1 MNRIDLDLP
10 RPRLVLNVCVAALAA
25 VGLSL
30 LSGAAQGQAVVG
42 VPVLTALLT
51 FALLARPAKAAP
63 ERWEDDEPITTDPTT
78 GLTTEEIAREALRR
92 EFAAAQRGRPLT
104 VALVRLEGLAR
115 YRAQHGGPVADQ
127 LVRVAGR
134 TLVRHRRGM
143 HVAAARGP
151 EGTFLSILSGS
162 DLQGAGVYAA
172 RLRADLMQPRS
183 LPPIEGVSIGIAA
196 FDVSME
202 SPGDLVRRA
211 AYALEKGAEAG
222 GKVMVV
228 GQQRA

>member
-1 MNRIDLDLP
+1 MNLIDLDLP
-10 RPRLVLNVCVAALAA
+10 RPKLVMNVAIAALAA

-30 LSGAAQGQAVVG
+30 LSGVGPGQAVLG

-51 FALLARPAKAAP
+51 FALLARPTKP
-63 ERWEDDEPITTDPTT
+63 TTERWGDDELVTTDPMT
-78 GLTTEEIAREALRR
+78 GLTTEEIAREALVR

-104 VALVRLEGLAR
+104 VALVRLDGLPR

-127 LVRVAGR
+127 LVRVAAR

-143 HVAAARGP
+143 HIAAAHAR
-151 EGTFLSILSGS
+151 EGMFLSILSGS

-172 RLRADLMQPRS
+172 RLRADLMQPKA
-183 LPPIEGVSIGIAA
+183 LPPFDGVSIGIAA

-202 SPGDLVRRA
+202 SPGDLIRRA
-211 AYALEKGAEAG
+211 MYALEKGAEAG

-228 GQQRA
+228 GQQQA